1 MIDGHIHYAES
12 LEAERLQYIIE
23 AYGLSGVALQCIP
36 KGGKIPVEEDAF
48 SFKRQSSVPVYI
60 FGGLDRR
67 IFSLSPGQMAEA
79 LPGEIDRLM
88 TMGCD
93 GIKMLEGK
101 PNVRKEYPVPD
112 FDDEIWEEYWD
123 VLEKRQIPV
132 YMHVNDPEEFW
143 DESRCQ

>member
-1 MIDGHIHYAES
+1 MIDGHIHYADS
-12 LEAERLQYIIE
+12 LEAERLRYIIE

-67 IFSLSPGQMAEA
+67 IFSLSSGRMAEA
-79 LPGEIDRLM
+79 LPSEIDRLM

-93 GIKMLEGK
+93 GIKMLERAQG
-101 PNVRKEYPVPD
+101 
-112 FDDEIWEEYWD
+112 
-123 VLEKRQIPV
+123 IP
-132 YMHVNDPEEFW
+132 Y
-143 DESRCQ
+143 SRF